1 MLAPEGD
8 RYYFCIA
15 KNSNSLFRAVPL
27 ALLGNCV
34 FALNAFSLRIE
45 VNNPFYLRHNQT
57 EPEGAVAKVGAVAAA
72 NRHTAALRRVVPA
85 TTTTHAARA

>member
-15 KNSNSLFRAVPL
+15 KNSNSPFRAVPL

-34 FALNAFSLRIE
+34 FALIFSLSEFGFLIK
-45 VNNPFYLRHNQT
+45 LRT
-57 EPEGAVAKVGAVAAA
+57 EDKAEADVAVAVAWEVVVA
-72 NRHTAALRRVVPA
+72 NRHPAAPSIVGPTPPRSTR
-85 TTTTHAARA
+85 